1 MNRAAEE
8 EIVKIFI
15 KRDGMTREDAIEHLR
30 EAYSAVQE
38 AILNEDDV
46 DEVWMGETDLD
57 PDYLYNIM
65 F

>member
-1 MNRAAEE
+1 MNRAAAE

-15 KRDGMTREDAIEHLR
+15 KRDGMTREDAIELLR

-46 DEVWMGETDLD
+46 DEVWMEETG
-57 PDYLYNIM
+57 PEPAYLYNIM